1 MAVNPKDLLRHY
13 YTLEEYFALERVG
26 EARYEYWNGEIVC
39 MSGGTLQ
46 HAIISGNFI
55 INLGRQLAGGKCRAF
70 TADMAVKTPFLP
82 PYRYPDLSVVC
93 GRPAVEDIEGI
104 AVLTN
109 PVLLV
114 EVLSPG
120 TENRDRNE
128 KRNAYQAL
136 PSLQEYVLVEQKSP
150 HLTHYAKENDQWSR
164 RDYADLNTVIELP
177 SIGCRLSLGEIYE
190 GVEFE

>member
-26 EARYEYWNGEIVC
+26 EARYEYWHGEIVC
-39 MSGGTLQ
+39 MSGGSLQ
-46 HAIISGNFI
+46 HAISSSNFI
-55 INLGRQLAGGKCRAF
+55 INLGRQLAGGQCRAF

-82 PYRYPDLSVVC
+82 PYSYPDLSVVC

-120 TENRDRNE
+120 TESRDRNE

-136 PSLQEYVLVEQKSP
+136 PSLREYLLVEQNSP
-150 HLTHYAKENDQWSR
+150 HLTHYIKEHDQWSR
-164 RDYADLNTVIELP
+164 RDDADLNTVIALP
-177 SIGCRLSLGEIYE
+177 SIGCRLSLGEVYE